1 MPILSVD
8 LPNVREYIKDEN
20 FLFNINNEKDVS
32 NKIKNLVEL
41 IRKNKLNFEAKIPT
55 ELDLTNIYSKLN
67 KKLIDIIN
75 DKV

>member
-1 MPILSVD
+1 
-8 LPNVREYIKDEN
+8 
-20 FLFNINNEKDVS
+20 LFNINNEKDVS

-75 DKV
+75 DKI